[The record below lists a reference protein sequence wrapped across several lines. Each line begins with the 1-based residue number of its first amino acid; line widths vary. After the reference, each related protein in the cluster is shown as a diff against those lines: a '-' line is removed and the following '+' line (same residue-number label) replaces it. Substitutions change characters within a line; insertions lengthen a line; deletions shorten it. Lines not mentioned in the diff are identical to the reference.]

1 MILSYHPCFS
11 ERETSHD
18 VRGTSVL
25 RRPERSVDLESS
37 SPGLDS
43 KKIRMILSYH
53 PCFSE
58 RETGLEVD
66 VPLTNPVKSRKG
78 EHAIPTVFKVYSTF

>member
-1 MILSYHPCFS
+1 MSNITQNVHPNQFPEPFFLQ
-11 ERETSHD
+11 ER
-18 VRGTSVL
+18 G
-25 RRPERSVDLESS
+25 P
-37 SPGLDS
+37 
-43 KKIRMILSYH
+43 
-53 PCFSE
+53 E